1 MSVISLDEWRKKQ
14 EDISASQSQSQQ
26 STKSEEHG
34 LIPTNAEEFE
44 LLREIWEILQ
54 TAKQKP
60 FTTKSELARQS
71 ATTIAFLAS
80 EGMIS
85 TQLNEDTWTNR
96 WMLTTLGA
104 EWMEELSDVPRS

>member
-1 MSVISLDEWRKKQ
+1 MSVISLDAWR
-14 EDISASQSQSQQ
+14 ERLANTSASQSQSQPI
-26 STKSEEHG
+26 SKLEEHG

-96 WMLTTLGA
+96 WMLTTLGS